1 MDLSIPFVVD
11 NAVLG
16 FSSSESEFSESDEDW
31 EELIL
36 EDNSL
41 GKKGLWGF
49 SEMGV
54 LVNGFVD
61 SCCTVSGGEVFR

>member
-36 EDNSL
+36 VENSL

-54 LVNGFVD
+54 LVNGLVD
-61 SCCTVSGGEVFR
+61 SCCTVGGGEVLR